1 MEIALHISLSPEE
14 LTECRRKKIV
24 EWVEKSKKSL
34 EGKVDRLEIRIMPEA
49 APRHK
54 NEGDQKQG

>member
-1 MEIALHISLSPEE
+1 MELQLHITLSPEE

-24 EWVEKSKKSL
+24 EWVEKSKAAL
-34 EGKVDRLEIRIMPEA
+34 QGKVDKLEIRIMPEA

-54 NEGDQKQG
+54 NEEDQKQA